1 MSEATAPAA
10 QREEPGFYS
19 GLVAEYC
26 SEVIFVADA
35 QGRVEWANAAFARV
49 TGYAADEALG
59 QPVDTLLAG
68 RDTDRDAL
76 RRLADAL
83 AARRPAQVEI
93 LNYTKRGQAYWA
105 EVDVQPVFAADGRH
119 THFLVVSREVTERRL
134 LQERAQALNESEEF
148 QSAQRR
154 LLTEMSEWLYS
165 AKSMGELLSVV
176 ELSMATMM
184 PEAEGGLYVYAEGRG
199 TLELTA
205 RWGDGDPP
213 PRLAP
218 DSCWALRRGRAY
230 RFGAQA
236 IQLRCGHAPEG
247 EDSPYFCLPVLAQG
261 ETIGLLFLSFP
272 AFGAA
277 GGAASQEFLR
287 QRWEVAQTCAEQI
300 SLAVA
305 NVQMRQLLERRS
317 MEDPLTGLH
326 NRRWLMETGAAML
339 AETLAHGRAVAL
351 VAIDVDH
358 FKAFNDRFGHEA
370 GDIVLRTLG
379 DVLREPRRER
389 VAPARIGGEEFAML
403 VPGLAGAEA
412 VALADALRRRL
423 ADLRPAARGTP
434 LPPVTI
440 SAGVAVAP
448 EHGTTVAD
456 LLRAADRALYAA
468 KAAGRDT
475 VMTVAEAAVD
485 EAVPPAD
492 DLPDETAAAGGG
504 RR

>member
-1 MSEATAPAA
+1 VSEAEAEPAS
-10 QREEPGFYS
+10 RRDGPGFYS

-26 SEVIFVADA
+26 SEVIFVTDA
-35 QGRVEWANAAFARV
+35 QGRIEWANAAFARV
-49 TGYAADEALG
+49 TGYETDGALG
-59 QPVDTLLAG
+59 RMADSLLAG
-68 RDTDRDAL
+68 RDTDRG
-76 RRLADAL
+76 AL
-83 AARRPAQVEI
+83 ARLSEAFATRRPVQVEV
-93 LNYTKRGQAYWA
+93 LNYTSSGRAYWA
-105 EVDVQPVFAADGRH
+105 EVDVQPVFAEDGRH

-148 QSAQRR
+148 QSVQRR
-154 LLTEMSEWLYS
+154 LLSEMSEWLYS
-165 AKSMGELLSVV
+165 AKSMAELLAVV

-199 TLELTA
+199 TLDLTA
-205 RWGDGDPP
+205 RWGDGDLPSA
-213 PRLAP
+213 LAP
-218 DSCWALRRGRAY
+218 DACWALRRGRAY

-236 IQLRCGHAPEG
+236 IQLPCGHAPQG
-247 EDSPYFCLPVLAQG
+247 GDSPYFCLPVVAQG
-261 ETIGLLFLSFP
+261 ETIGLLFLVFP
-272 AFGAA
+272 AFGGA
-277 GGAASQEFLR
+277 GGQASEEFLR
-287 QRWEVAQTCAEQI
+287 QRWEMAQTCAEQI

-305 NVQMRQLLERRS
+305 NVQMRQLLERRT

-326 NRRWLMETGAAML
+326 NRRWLMDAGAAML
-339 AETLAHGRAVAL
+339 AEALAHGRPVAL
-351 VAIDVDH
+351 IALDVDH

-370 GDIVLRTLG
+370 GDIVLRALG

-389 VAPARIGGEEFAML
+389 VSAARIGGEEFAML

-423 ADLRPAARGTP
+423 AELRPAARGRP

-448 EHGTTVAD
+448 THGTGMAD

-475 VMTVAEAAVD
+475 VMTVAD
-485 EAVPPAD
+485 
-492 DLPDETAAAGGG
+492 AAAGGPLAG
-504 RR
+504 DDEADAAAMRATG